1 MRRSLFSK
9 SVLTV
14 ICAFVALFAQ
24 AQSFTVDA
32 PNVVSAGEVFQIVYT
47 VNADVD
53 SFNPPALS
61 GLTLLAGPTS
71 SRMQSYSNVNGKSSS
86 SLEVSYTLVVR
97 SSSEGKAK
105 VGQASV
111 QVNGKT
117 ISCRALDIDV
127 VASANQSGGNQSTG
141 QSGRQSQDNDSY
153 QSQNRSSN
161 GTISDTDAFLS
172 LNLSRTSVVKGEP
185 IVATLKLYIKNVNIA
200 GFEDVKFPVFNGF
213 WSQELEVPQNIN
225 FTRENYNGQIYNS
238 AVLRKWVLLPQKT
251 GSISIDPAELVCQFQ
266 VRVGSGR
273 RSMFD
278 DFFSDS
284 YQLVKKRLFTRQST
298 IAVKNLPSPAPADF
312 GGGVGQMQM
321 KVTLGRDSIPAHEA
335 GSITVELSGSGNL
348 NLLEA
353 PKVSIP
359 ADFEQ
364 YDVKTTN
371 NYSNGAAGM
380 TGSKTFEFP
389 FIPRSEGTFEIPA
402 VTYSYYDTKAGKYV
416 TLSSGPLS
424 IKVTKG
430 SATGGSAVIS
440 GVSKQAV
447 ANLGS
452 DIRYISNASPRFFSR
467 DSMFIGKMLFFLCIL
482 LLVVLT
488 WFTDRMLSVR
498 ARLRGDVR
506 RRANRR
512 ANKVATARLKQ
523 ASGYLAKD
531 LGSAFYEELHKTLLG
546 YISDKLAIK
555 FSDMQRDTIVET
567 LEAHKVE
574 KEDIDKFILLL
585 NDCEMA
591 RYSSASAYEKAAMNA
606 QYTRAVELI
615 SSFESEL

>member
-14 ICAFVALFAQ
+14 ICAFVALFAR
-24 AQSFTVDA
+24 AQSLTVDA

-53 SFNPPALS
+53 NFNPPTLS

-86 SLEVSYTLVVR
+86 SLELSYTLVVR
-97 SSSEGKAK
+97 AASAGKAK
-105 VGQASV
+105 IGQASV

-117 ISCRALDIDV
+117 ISCMALDIDV
-127 VASANQSGGNQSTG
+127 VAGGNQSGGNQSSH
-141 QSGRQSQDNDSY
+141 QNSQSQDNDPY

-185 IVATLKLYIKNVNIA
+185 IVATLKLYVKNVNIA

-225 FTRENYNGQIYNS
+225 FTRENYHGQIYNS

-251 GSISIDPAELVCQFQ
+251 GSINIDPAELVCQFQ
-266 VRVGSGR
+266 IRVGGGR

-284 YQLVKKRLFTRQST
+284 YQMVKKRLFTKQST

-321 KVTLGRDSIPAHEA
+321 KVSLSRDSIPAHEA

-353 PKVSIP
+353 PKVNIP

-380 TGSKTFEFP
+380 SGTKTFEFP
-389 FIPRSEGTFEIPA
+389 FIPRSEGVFEIPA
-402 VTYSYYDTKAGKYV
+402 VTYSYYDIKAGKYV

-452 DIRYISNASPRFFSR
+452 DIRYISNTSSRFSSR
-467 DSMFIGKMLFFLCIL
+467 NSMFVGKAMFFVCIL
-482 LLVVLT
+482 LLAALT
-488 WFTDRMLSVR
+488 WLADRMLVRR

-512 ANKVATARLKQ
+512 ASKVAAARLKQ

-531 LGSAFYEELHKTLLG
+531 LGSAFYEELHKALLG

-574 KEDIDKFILLL
+574 KEDVDNFISLLD
-585 NDCEMA
+585 DCEMA
-591 RYSSASAYEKAAMNA
+591 RYSSASAYENSAMNA
-606 QYTRAVELI
+606 QYMKAVEVI
-615 SSFESEL
+615 SSFESKL

>member
-1 MRRSLFSK
+1 MRRSLISK
-9 SVLTV
+9 SALSL
-14 ICAFVALFAQ
+14 IFVFAALFAK

-32 PNVVSAGEVFQIVYT
+32 PNVVGAGEVFQIVYT

-53 SFNPPALS
+53 NFNPPALS

-71 SRMQSYSNVNGKSSS
+71 SRMQSYSNVNGKASS
-86 SLEVSYTLVVR
+86 SLELSYTLVVR
-97 SSSEGKAK
+97 ASSEGKAK
-105 VGQASV
+105 VGPASV

-127 VASANQSGGNQSTG
+127 VASGSQTSGNQSSDESDTD
-141 QSGRQSQDNDSY
+141 SYRQSQNH
-153 QSQNRSSN
+153 SSN
-161 GTISDTDAFLS
+161 GAISESDAFMS
-172 LNLSRTSVVKGEP
+172 LNFSRTSVVKGEP
-185 IVATLKLYIKNVNIA
+185 VVAILKLYVKNVNIA

-251 GSISIDPAELVCQFQ
+251 GSITIDPAELVCQFQ

-284 YQLVKKRLFTRQST
+284 YQMVKKRLYTKQSVIT
-298 IAVKNLPSPAPADF
+298 VKNLPSPAPNDF
-312 GGGVGQMQM
+312 GGGVGQMKM
-321 KVTLGRDSIPAHEA
+321 NVALSRDSIPAHEA
-335 GSITVELSGSGNL
+335 GSITIELSGSGNL
-348 NLLEA
+348 NLLET
-353 PKVSIP
+353 PKVQIP
-359 ADFEQ
+359 ADFES

-371 NYSNGAAGM
+371 NYSNSAAGM
-380 TGSKTFEFP
+380 SGTKTFEFP
-389 FIPRSEGTFEIPA
+389 FIPRSEGVFEIPA
-402 VTYSYYDTKAGKYV
+402 VTYSYYDIQAGKYV

-424 IKVTKG
+424 IVVTKG
-430 SATGGSAVIS
+430 NATGGSAVIG

-452 DIRYISNASPRFFSR
+452 DIRYISNASSRFS
-467 DSMFIGKMLFFLCIL
+467 SKNSIFIGKLLFFVCVFAIFM
-482 LLVVLT
+482 LT
-488 WFTDRMLSVR
+488 WFADKMLARR

-512 ANKVATARLKQ
+512 ANKVAGARLKQ
-523 ASGYLAKD
+523 ASAYLAKD
-531 LGSAFYEELHKTLLG
+531 LGSAFYEELHKALLG
-546 YISDKLAIK
+546 YVSDKLAIK

-567 LEAHKVE
+567 LQNHNVD
-574 KEDIDKFILLL
+574 KEDVDNFIELLD
-585 NDCEMA
+585 DCEMA
-591 RYSSASAYEKAAMNA
+591 RYSSSSAYEKESMDA
-606 QYTRAVELI
+606 QYKKAVEII
-615 SSFESEL
+615 SSFESKL